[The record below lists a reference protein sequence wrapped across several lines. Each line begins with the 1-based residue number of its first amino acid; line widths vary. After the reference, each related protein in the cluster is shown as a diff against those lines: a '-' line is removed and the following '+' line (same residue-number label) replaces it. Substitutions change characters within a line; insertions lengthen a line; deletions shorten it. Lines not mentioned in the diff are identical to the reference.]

1 MSRPWMWLLLPVLA
15 GCGHRAAA
23 DHVVL
28 EQMRAA
34 PLEFSVQGEGD
45 LQSSKPTPLLV
56 PGSQFTLRQLNWM
69 VPDGSIVRKGEL
81 VARFSAQQSKQDLAQ
96 ARIDL
101 QRNTLARATKQA
113 ELANK
118 RGQLGVDLT
127 EVAVQYAIAERY
139 ANAPLEAMARND
151 ILDAVQD
158 VHYLGVRQH
167 ILHAREDQSSA
178 SGNAEL
184 AVLDAQRH
192 SFDTVAAQ
200 KQADL
205 AALELRAPHAGVL
218 VMGEDWTGQTP
229 HVGSNLFAG
238 NPFATLPDLSALE
251 VRLSV
256 PQIEAQGI
264 QVGDKVELHRW
275 GAPTQTVTAR
285 ISWIA
290 SAAQPKSR
298 TNPVKYL
305 AMKVAL
311 SSDTARRHGW
321 IPGQRFVGKIILLQ
335 VDKGY
340 SVPNL
345 ALGSDADGAST
356 VQLLVDGKAITRKLT
371 LGVRGATRSQVLAGL
386 HAGDRVLLATGNA
399 TEAK

>member
-1 MSRPWMWLLLPVLA
+1 MWLLLPLLA
-15 GCGHRAAA
+15 GCGHRTAA

-28 EQMRAA
+28 EQVRAA
-34 PLEFSVQGEGD
+34 PLEFTVQGEGD

-56 PGSQFTLRQLNWM
+56 PGGQFTLRQLSWM
-69 VPDGSIVRKGEL
+69 VPDGSIVKKGEL

-113 ELANK
+113 GLATK

-167 ILHAREDQSSA
+167 ILHAREQQSSA
-178 SGNAEL
+178 SGHAEL

-218 VMGEDWTGQTP
+218 VLGQDWTGQTP

-238 NPFATLPDLSALE
+238 NAFATLPDLSALE
-251 VRLSV
+251 VQLSV

-275 GAPTQTVTAR
+275 GVPAQTVTAS
-285 ISWIA
+285 ISWVA

-305 AMKVAL
+305 DMKVAL
-311 SSDTARRHGW
+311 PADTAQRHGW
-321 IPGQRFVGKIILLQ
+321 IPGQRFVGKIILLK
-335 VDKGY
+335 VGKGY

-356 VQLLVDGKAITRKLT
+356 VRLLVDDKVLTRKLT
-371 LGVRGATRSQVLAGL
+371 LGVRGATRSQVLSGL
-386 HAGDRVLLATGNA
+386 HAGDRVLLAA
-399 TEAK
+399 SKAAEAK

>member
-1 MSRPWMWLLLPVLA
+1 MSHRWMWMLLCLLA
-15 GCGHRAAA
+15 GCGHGTA

-28 EQMRAA
+28 EQVRAA
-34 PLEFSVQGEGD
+34 PLEFSVLGEGD
-45 LQSSKPTPLLV
+45 LHSSKPTPLLV
-56 PGSQFTLRQLNWM
+56 PGSQFTSRQLRWM
-69 VPDGSIVRKGEL
+69 VPDGSIVKKGQL

-113 ELANK
+113 ELSNK

-184 AVLDAQRH
+184 AVLDARRQ
-192 SFDTVAAQ
+192 SFDTMAVQ

-218 VMGEDWTGQTP
+218 VLSEDWTGQTP

-251 VRLSV
+251 VQLSM

-275 GAPTQTVTAR
+275 GVLSQTVTAS
-285 ISWIA
+285 ISWVA
-290 SAAQPKSR
+290 SAAQPQSR
-298 TNPVKYL
+298 NNPVKYL

-311 SSDTARRHGW
+311 PTHMAQRHGW

-345 ALGSDADGAST
+345 ALGSAANGAST
-356 VQLLVDGKAITRKLT
+356 VQLLVDGKVLTRKLT

-386 HAGDRVLLATGNA
+386 HAGDRVLLATSKA
-399 TEAK
+399 MEPK